1 MGVRNLHND
10 TKASL
15 LAEKPFTYA
24 HLIKFEKPLL
34 TATGQS
40 GRRPE
45 DYVYLSDGSHDIVF
59 ETMVLLQPWE
69 WLTGIKL
76 T

>member
-45 DYVYLSDGSHDIVF
+45 DYVYLSDGSYDIVF
-59 ETMVLLQPWE
+59 DDKSTTALGVLMA
-69 WLTGIKL
+69 IKL